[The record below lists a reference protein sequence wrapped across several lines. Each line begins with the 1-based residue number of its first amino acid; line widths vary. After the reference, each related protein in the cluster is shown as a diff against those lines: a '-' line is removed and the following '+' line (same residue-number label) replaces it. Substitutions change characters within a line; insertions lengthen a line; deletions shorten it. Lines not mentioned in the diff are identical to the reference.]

1 MKHLAENLSFR
12 DLVQRFPMVSAGDVR
27 KILHQAAAFYGGEGE
42 DLGSQDL
49 DDYFLYTDGASR
61 GNPGEAGAGAVILDK
76 DGNVVREVT
85 EYLGEK
91 TNNTAEYR
99 ALILGLMEVLRL
111 GGSKVRIFSDSELIV
126 KQVNGV
132 YNVRN
137 QGLKVLYNNV
147 KELLEN
153 FVRYDIRYISREK
166 NRHADR
172 LANKAID
179 ERRGERFGP

>member
-1 MKHLAENLSFR
+1 
-12 DLVQRFPMVSAGDVR
+12 MVSTGDVQ
-27 KILHQAAAFYGGEGE
+27 KILYQATAFYGGEGE
-42 DLGSQDL
+42 DLGFPDL

-76 DGNVVREVT
+76 DGTVVKEVT

-111 GGSKVRIFSDSELIV
+111 GGSKVQIFSDSELIV
-126 KQVNGV
+126 KQVNGA

-147 KELLEN
+147 KELLEK
-153 FVRYDIRYISREK
+153 FVQYDIRYISREK

-179 ERRGERFGP
+179 ERRGECFGP